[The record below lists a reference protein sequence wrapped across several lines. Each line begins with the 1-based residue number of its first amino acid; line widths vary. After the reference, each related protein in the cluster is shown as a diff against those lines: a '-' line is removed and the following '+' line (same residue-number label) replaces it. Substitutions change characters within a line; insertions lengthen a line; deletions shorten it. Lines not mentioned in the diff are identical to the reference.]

1 MKSEP
6 PESVIIGLVK
16 TALPSGT
23 WSSKRHNNFFQEALM
38 DKYIGF
44 DIDSNKTSVCIVQ
57 KNKTDKY
64 ATIGPDAGSMKK
76 FLANQKKDGC
86 RVHLTF
92 EISGQA
98 GFLYDELIDYVD
110 SIKVAN
116 PDKMTWIYRTAKKND
131 RMDARKMAVLLSIGE
146 IPAVHMPGKEV
157 RQRRMIICH
166 RKKLLTGAVTAKN
179 RIRALFKSQGISKAG
194 NRGKWWN
201 RRNRLWMKQFC
212 GGGFVAENL
221 WRVQLGNLLDEL
233 EMNEKQ
239 IASVTDYL
247 DGYLDKQAGGRLL
260 MSIPGV
266 GPRTAEA
273 VLAYTDDV
281 KRFEGGKEYCSYF
294 GVTPK
299 LDESGSSRR
308 LGHISKKGPS
318 VVRWVLIESSWKVVR
333 YSPAIRAFY
342 EKVRGGQKG
351 RKKIAIV
358 AVARKLLSIMRAM
371 LLTGAMFDEKD
382 VSSLEYGKIE
392 GLRKTA

>member
-1 MKSEP
+1 
-6 PESVIIGLVK
+6 
-16 TALPSGT
+16 
-23 WSSKRHNNFFQEALM
+23 M

-44 DIDSNKTSVCIVQ
+44 DISSKDVSVCVIQ
-57 KNKTDKY
+57 KNQSERY
-64 ATIGPDAGSMKK
+64 ATVGPDAGSMRK
-76 FLANQKKDGC
+76 FLVNEKKDGS
-86 RVHLTF
+86 RVNVTF

-98 GFLYDELIDYVD
+98 GFLYDSLIDCVD

-131 RMDARKMAVLLSIGE
+131 RIDARKMAVLLSIGE
-146 IPAVHMPGKEV
+146 IPAVHMPGKEI
-157 RQRRMIICH
+157 RQWRMIISH
-166 RKKLLTGAVTAKN
+166 RKKLLAGLVTTKN
-179 RIRALFKSQGISKAG
+179 RIRALLKSQGISRPMH
-194 NRGKWWN
+194 RGSWW
-201 RRNRLWMKQFC
+201 RIANRLWLRELS
-212 GGGFVAENL
+212 GGEFDVNNL
-221 WRVQLGNLLDEL
+221 WRLQLGNLLDEL
-233 EMNEKQ
+233 ELAEKN

-247 DGYLDKQAGGRLL
+247 DGYLDKQVGGGLL

-273 VLAYTDDV
+273 VLAFTDTIE
-281 KRFEGGKEYCSYF
+281 RFAGGKEYCGYF

-299 LDESGSSRR
+299 LDESGNSRR

-318 VVRWVLIESSWKVVR
+318 VVRWVLVESSWKVIR
-333 YSPAIRAFY
+333 YSPSIREFY
-342 EKVRGGQKG
+342 ERVRAGQKD

-392 GLRKTA
+392 KLRKSA